1 MRKKRILH
9 VLYLSIF
16 IFVLMSNVYAAQTIT
31 LTVWA
36 VDALTTSNPQAA
48 YVQALAKNFE
58 KNNPDIKLDWVAF
71 GTAGSPLNDKL
82 KVALANNQG
91 PDILQSWG
99 GSFMAEFAKADK
111 LLDLTK
117 ELSGVKASGAAISA
131 MSFNKKIYGV
141 APFFAIAG
149 LLINEGQFKEFGLK
163 VPTTVEELE
172 KAADVLKSKG
182 IQPFACGAKDKWP
195 ILATYM
201 YLVNRYGGDI
211 FTQSAVNRKV
221 RFDSEP
227 FILAG
232 QKIQEWSKKGYFGDK
247 PLAEGYG
254 DAQLLMSTGKAGMQV
269 SGSWLCGL
277 YSDKKQ
283 SDQTIGFYSFP
294 IIKDGKGSI
303 DDVMGMTDIG
313 FAATK
318 TAAKKKDAIVRFLK
332 YAMSVEA
339 GAAETGRVS
348 SVPGVKAATPLTGMA
363 SGVFSKAKSIQF
375 WWDQDLPP
383 TITGP
388 VNDTIQSFLLPD
400 TDIKKALAK
409 YEDLLVE
416 NVGPIKK

>member
-1 MRKKRILH
+1 MRKKRIFQ
-9 VLYLSIF
+9 VLFLFIF
-16 IFVLMSNVYAAQTIT
+16 IFALLSNVNAAQTT
-31 LTVWA
+31 LTIWA

-48 YVQALAKNFE
+48 YVQALVKNFE
-58 KNNPDIKLDWVAF
+58 KNNPDIKVDWVSF

-91 PDILQSWG
+91 PDIFQSWG
-99 GSFMAEFAKADK
+99 GSFMAEFVKAGK

-117 ELSGVKASGAAISA
+117 ELSGVKTSSAAKSA
-131 MSFNKKIYGV
+131 MSYNKKIYGV

-149 LLINEGQFKEFGLK
+149 LLINEGKFKEFGLK
-163 VPTTVEELE
+163 VPTTVDELE
-172 KAADVLKSKG
+172 NAAETLKSKG

-211 FTQSAVNRKV
+211 FTQCVNRKV
-221 RFDSEP
+221 RFDAEP
-227 FILAG
+227 FIQAG
-232 QKIQEWSKKGYFGDK
+232 KKIQEWSKKGYFGDK

-283 SDQTIGFYSFP
+283 SDQTVGFYSFP
-294 IIKDGKGSI
+294 IIKGGKGSV

-318 TAAKKKDAIVRFLK
+318 IASKKKDAIARFLK
-332 YAMSVEA
+332 YSMSVEA

-348 SVPGVKAATPLTGMA
+348 SVPGVKAPTPLTGMA
-363 SGVFSKAKSIQF
+363 SGVFVKAKSIQF

-383 TITGP
+383 TVTGP
-388 VNDTIQSFLLPD
+388 VNDTIQSFLLAD
-400 TDIKKALAK
+400 TDVKKALTK

-416 NVGPIKK
+416 NIGPVKK